1 VCGCDRQYK
10 VSAYDCSN
18 REVINERFNDKEAAY
33 KRANALFDPQGAR
46 YSYVNVYEIK
56 VVECE
61 TFIPQNEWCSVAPI
75 TNKETTL

>member
-1 VCGCDRQYK
+1 VCGCARQYK

-18 REVINERFNDKEAAY
+18 HEVIRERFNDKEAAY
-33 KRANALFDPQGAR
+33 QRANALFDPHGAR
-46 YSYVNVYEIK
+46 YSYVYVYEIK